1 VGGVDLNAGLNLGSA
16 FTNVP
21 GGIAHWTFTGG
32 TNYNDAS
39 GDMAIVINKKG
50 ASVTPTA
57 TSKILGAAEPAF
69 TGTLVGFLPGDNVT
83 VIYSRTAGEAVGAY
97 TISATLSP
105 VGVLGNYDI
114 TYKTAMFNITYKW
127 TGFLQPINDTA
138 HQLST
143 FSSFKSGQTIPAK
156 FVLQNAAGI
165 VVQQTGNPTFTRS
178 GNLGACSSYTTVE
191 TVEVVAADTI
201 PEYKWDGSQY
211 HYNWSTKNLS
221 SGIYRISA
229 NLADGTV
236 HSVDICLTK

>member
-1 VGGVDLNAGLNLGSA
+1 
-16 FTNVP
+16 
-21 GGIAHWTFTGG
+21 
-32 TNYNDAS
+32 
-39 GDMAIVINKKG
+39 
-50 ASVTPTA
+50 
-57 TSKILGAAEPAF
+57 
-69 TGTLVGFLPGDNVT
+69 
-83 VIYSRTAGEAVGAY
+83 
-97 TISATLSP
+97 
-105 VGVLGNYDI
+105 
-114 TYKTAMFNITYKW
+114 
-127 TGFLQPINDTA
+127 
-138 HQLST
+138 
-143 FSSFKSGQTIPAK
+143 
-156 FVLQNAAGI
+156 